1 MRHVKSIPTLA
12 LILFML
18 PVTYAQTVV
27 GDGDV
32 VTEQRPL
39 EPFSS
44 VETSHGWDLIL
55 EQGQGHQMTIEA
67 ERNIIDLL
75 KTEVDNGVLKIYFE
89 KGVQIRRSKRKHIYL
104 TFESLESITASG
116 GSDVKAED
124 ALEMADLNLRLSGGS
139 DLSLSSLRVEELKM
153 HLSGGS
159 DADIDFRSIERLEVN
174 ASGGS
179 DLSLNNFKGDFCK
192 LELSGGSD
200 ATLRGGVTEAI
211 IVASGGSDIS
221 GKSFQIGSG
230 DLRLMGGSDAT
241 LHLNGKVDLELGGG
255 SDLHALGNPD
265 INSKSVCKS
274 CDLKIGD

>member
-1 MRHVKSIPTLA
+1 MRHIKSINTLA
-12 LILFML
+12 LILLML
-18 PVTYAQTVV
+18 PLSYAQSVV

-32 VTEQRPL
+32 VTEQRSL

-55 EQGQGHQMTIEA
+55 EQGQGHKMTIEA

-75 KTEVDNGVLKIYFE
+75 RTEVENGVLKIYFE
-89 KGVQIRRSKRKHIYL
+89 KGVRVRRSKRKHIYL
-104 TFESLESITASG
+104 TFENLESITASG
-116 GSDVKAED
+116 GSDVKAEN
-124 ALEMADLNLRLSGGS
+124 ALEAGDLNLRLSGGS
-139 DLSLSSLRVEELKM
+139 DLSLNALSTEELKM
-153 HLSGGS
+153 QLSGGS
-159 DADIDFRSIERLEVN
+159 DADIDFRSIDRMEVS

-179 DLSLNNFKGDFCK
+179 DLSLTNFEGDFCK

-200 ATLRGGVTEAI
+200 ATIRGSVSEAY

-221 GKSFQIGSG
+221 GKSFRIGSG

-241 LHLNGKVDLELGGG
+241 LHLQGRVDLELGGG

-265 INSKSVCKS
+265 IKSKSVCKS